1 MNTDQKRQRG
11 RPRGF
16 SSNPESNRIQSLDR
30 ALNILRVLADG
41 EGLSLTEVAEAS
53 GQAPATTY
61 RVLTTFQLHQ
71 MVEFQKDRQ
80 LWHVGP
86 EAFRIGSAFL
96 KRTDIVERA
105 RPVMRELMLETG
117 ETANLAIAD
126 GAEVVFLSQVESHEH
141 IRAFFRPGTRGPI
154 HASGIGKALM
164 AYFPDAMVER
174 MLSRH
179 GLEAFTGKTLIRRD
193 DLLRDLAAIRQ
204 RGWSI
209 DDEERTSGM
218 RCIAAPIFNAYGEA
232 VAGIS
237 ISGPT
242 VRLPDAGSTRLGQL
256 VLAAADRITAASGG
270 QRPNSCPNGPALA

>member
-1 MNTDQKRQRG
+1 MIPEQKRQRG

-16 SSNPESNRIQSLDR
+16 SSKPESNRIQSLDR
-30 ALNILRVLADG
+30 ALEILKVLADG
-41 EGLSLTEVAEAS
+41 DGLSLTEVAEAS
-53 GQAPATTY
+53 SQAPATVY

-71 MVEFQKDRQ
+71 MVAFQKDRQ
-80 LWHVGP
+80 LWHVGQ

-96 KRTDIVERA
+96 KRADVVERA
-105 RPVMRELMLETG
+105 RPVMRELMLDTG

-164 AYFPDAMVER
+164 AYFPETTIER

-179 GLEAFTGKTLIRRD
+179 EMEAFTSKTLTSREAILD
-193 DLLRDLAAIRQ
+193 DLAAIRR
-204 RGWSI
+204 RGWAV

-218 RCIAAPIFNAYGEA
+218 RCIAAPIFNTHSEA

-242 VRLPDAGSTRLGQL
+242 VRLPDNETEQLGER
-256 VLAAADRITAASGG
+256 VLAAADQITAASGG
-270 QRPNSCPNGPALA
+270 QRPESR